1 MIMTTIISFLF
12 NCMKTIVSFTFST
25 FDIDLMNGRFK
36 FSIMNQIDNK
46 NDKNCLIFLITSK
59 EAIQT
64 QNGLT

>member
-1 MIMTTIISFLF
+1 
-12 NCMKTIVSFTFST
+12 MKTIVSFTFST